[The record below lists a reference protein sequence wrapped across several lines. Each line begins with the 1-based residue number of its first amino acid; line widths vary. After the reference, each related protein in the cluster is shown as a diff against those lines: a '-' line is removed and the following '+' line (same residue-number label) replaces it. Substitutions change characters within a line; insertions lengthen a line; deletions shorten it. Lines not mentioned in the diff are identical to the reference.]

1 MKKQKLS
8 YSDISAVCLELSL
21 FIHAGAD
28 PSSALIMLADGTKN
42 NSMKSALSEMAKRID
57 EGTPLS
63 TVIKESGLFPDDV
76 YKMLAVGEKTGRSE
90 DVLRYLSD
98 YYDHKDTA
106 DREFR
111 AALLYPSI
119 LMAVMLSVIV
129 ALLTKVLPIFS
140 DVYASLGG
148 QMTGVAGGLLRF
160 GQVLDSVLP
169 GICVFIGV
177 IALIIIIFA
186 SSQEFRKKVSDAF
199 DKIGRHNGIRKKTA
213 SARFAQALS
222 MCLHSGLTPADA
234 LDIAS
239 ELLPGTV
246 KVEECKKMM
255 ENGLSLADAL
265 RESEIL
271 PAAECRLLSIGF
283 KSGNS
288 ETVADEVSRRLDK
301 DAKEAAS
308 RCTGMIE
315 PAIVIITSV
324 LIGLI
329 LLTVMLPLTHIMS
342 SIG

>member
-1 MKKQKLS
+1 MKKQILS

-28 PSSALIMLADGTKN
+28 PSAALIMLAEETKAH
-42 NSMKSALSEMAKRID
+42 SMKSALSEMAKKID
-57 EGTPLS
+57 EGSPLS
-63 TVIKESGLFPDDV
+63 AAIKESGLFPDDV
-76 YKMLAVGEKTGRSE
+76 HKMLVIGEKTGRSE
-90 DVLRYLSD
+90 DVLRSLSA

-106 DREFR
+106 DRELR

-129 ALLTKVLPIFS
+129 VLLTKVLPIFS

-169 GICVFIGV
+169 GICVFIGIV
-177 IALIIIIFA
+177 ALIIIVFA
-186 SSQEFRKKVSDAF
+186 SSQGFRKIVSDAF
-199 DKIGRHNGIRKKTA
+199 DKMGQNNGIRKKTA
-213 SARFAQALS
+213 AAKFAQALS

-246 KVEECKKMM
+246 QAEECKKMM

-265 RESEIL
+265 HESGLL
-271 PAAECRLLSIGF
+271 PAAECRLLAIGF

-288 ETVADEVSRRLDK
+288 EAVADEITRRLDK
-301 DAKEAAS
+301 DAKEAVS
-308 RCTGMIE
+308 RRTGMIE
-315 PAIVIITSV
+315 PAMVIITSV